1 MKKTLLL
8 GTMLVGMA
16 SLFTACEDDRDSNPT
31 LIQPQEFVLNT
42 PAYINQT
49 IVLEN
54 TASLP
59 LTWSQ
64 PQYTADNAPVNVTYE
79 IQVSNNGKFEVST
92 ADVEA
97 DETGELVA
105 DYEVLP
111 NTVSVCK
118 FTFTGEELDKSLLRI
133 NQWDEESVP
142 AGSKAFVRIVS
153 FIKEGTDKLNSI
165 ASNVLEFNVIPYF
178 MMLTE
183 AEPIMWYLLGD
194 NIGDGLWSTDN
205 KDIGKS
211 TVPFFLIPDYSYN
224 KQTGAGEIQYLNYFT
239 TDGFK
244 INPSKLNDWDHGFM
258 SSGSSNSAIYRDKK
272 TDLGNI
278 WVDPAGYYLITV
290 NTADN
295 TCKIEAKD
303 IHPTVYEKIC
313 ITGSFSNWTDV
324 DMAAANK
331 TGENHVWVY
340 ELTVSAGAVEQIKFK
355 IPGESRDVNWGFG
368 SYDGEVNVCGQ
379 GSQGGKNIGVPEG
392 TWIIVMNDITGDFS
406 IIKKQ
411 E

>member
-118 FTFTGEELDKSLLRI
+118 FTFTG
-133 NQWDEESVP
+133 
-142 AGSKAFVRIVS
+142 
-153 FIKEGTDKLNSI
+153 
-165 ASNVLEFNVIPYF
+165 
-178 MMLTE
+178 
-183 AEPIMWYLLGD
+183 
-194 NIGDGLWSTDN
+194 
-205 KDIGKS
+205 
-211 TVPFFLIPDYSYN
+211 
-224 KQTGAGEIQYLNYFT
+224 
-239 TDGFK
+239 
-244 INPSKLNDWDHGFM
+244 
-258 SSGSSNSAIYRDKK
+258 
-272 TDLGNI
+272 
-278 WVDPAGYYLITV
+278 
-290 NTADN
+290 
-295 TCKIEAKD
+295 
-303 IHPTVYEKIC
+303 
-313 ITGSFSNWTDV
+313 
-324 DMAAANK
+324 
-331 TGENHVWVY
+331 
-340 ELTVSAGAVEQIKFK
+340 
-355 IPGESRDVNWGFG
+355 
-368 SYDGEVNVCGQ
+368 
-379 GSQGGKNIGVPEG
+379 
-392 TWIIVMNDITGDFS
+392 
-406 IIKKQ
+406 
-411 E
+411 

>member
-183 AEPIMWYLLGD
+183 AEPIMWYLLGN

-224 KQTGAGEIQYLNYFT
+224 KQTGAGEIQYLNYF
-239 TDGFK
+239 
-244 INPSKLNDWDHGFM
+244 
-258 SSGSSNSAIYRDKK
+258 
-272 TDLGNI
+272 
-278 WVDPAGYYLITV
+278 V
-290 NTADN
+290 
-295 TCKIEAKD
+295 
-303 IHPTVYEKIC
+303 
-313 ITGSFSNWTDV
+313 
-324 DMAAANK
+324 
-331 TGENHVWVY
+331 TGEY
-340 ELTVSAGAVEQIKFK
+340 DAPDK
-355 IPGESRDVNWGFG
+355 GESSTAGWKIQPASFDWNYG
-368 SYDGEVNVCGQ
+368 
-379 GSQGGKNIGVPEG
+379 
-392 TWIIVMNDITGDFS
+392 MTGDGCKYDV
-406 IIKKQ
+406 IKYRNGESADGGHIVASENGFYLVTLNKIMFYRCSFIRPPVAP
-411 E
+411 